1 VTYVLLLLFL
11 VLLLALP
18 IAWWSGRRSA
28 AAEARGVQAAQPVPG
43 QPLTQEQ
50 QYAALA
56 PVVRT
61 RFDRLR
67 QLCDRIQANYRAL
80 SPESQ
85 GMLADQEAKFDV
97 LLAASL
103 QRLWLIQKYD
113 EMIGPLS
120 EPQTRREIGKLKESL
135 AAPGLEPRTRE
146 ALEKNLAIKEQI
158 LQTVRQNVARRAA
171 LLAELDSHESL
182 LQLLLQKS
190 VAATDA
196 SGFSIQVDEVL
207 AQAEA
212 DAASVEEMERFVAS
226 LPDPTGGP
234 RLSDKLKQR

>member
-1 VTYVLLLLFL
+1 MTFLLLL
-11 VLLLALP
+11 LAAAGLAVP
-18 IAWWSGRRSA
+18 VAWWSGKRSTA
-28 AAEARGVQAAQPVPG
+28 AAARKALAALPVPG

-56 PVVRT
+56 PVVRK
-61 RFDRLR
+61 RFDSLR
-67 QLCDRIQANYRAL
+67 QLCARIQANYRAL

-120 EPQTRREIGKLKESL
+120 ETQTRREIGKLKESL
-135 AAPGLEPRTRE
+135 AASGLEPRTRE
-146 ALEKNLAIKEQI
+146 ALEKNLGIKEQI

-196 SGFSIQVDEVL
+196 AGFSIQVDEVL

-212 DAASVEEMERFVAS
+212 DAASVAEMERFVSS
-226 LPDPTGGP
+226 LPDPAGGP

>member
-1 VTYVLLLLFL
+1 MTFLLLL
-11 VLLLALP
+11 LAAAGMAVP
-18 IAWWSGRRSA
+18 VAWWSGKRSA
-28 AAEARGVQAAQPVPG
+28 AAAARKAQAALPLPG

-50 QYAALA
+50 RYAALA

-67 QLCDRIQANYRAL
+67 QLCARVQTNYRAL

-85 GMLADQEAKFDV
+85 QMLADQEAKFDV

-103 QRLWLIQKYD
+103 QRLWLVQKYD
-113 EMIGPLS
+113 EMIGPAS
-120 EPQTRREIGKLKESL
+120 EPLIRREIGKLKESL

-146 ALEKNLAIKEQI
+146 ALEKNLGIKEEI
-158 LQTVRQNVARRAA
+158 LHTVRQNVARREA

-196 SGFSIQVDEVL
+196 AGFSIQVDEVL
-207 AQAEA
+207 AQARA
-212 DAASVEEMERFVAS
+212 DAASVQEMERFVSS
-226 LPDPTGGP
+226 LPDPAGGP